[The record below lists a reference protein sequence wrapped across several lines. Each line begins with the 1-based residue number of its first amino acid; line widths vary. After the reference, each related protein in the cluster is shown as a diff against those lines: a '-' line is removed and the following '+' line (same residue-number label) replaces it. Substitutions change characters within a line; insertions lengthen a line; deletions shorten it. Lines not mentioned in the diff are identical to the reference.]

1 MTLLITSIN
10 ISAYDKNR
18 KLAKNS
24 LFLANS
30 LKFLLIMYSN
40 FGLAKFDLSGR
51 IAYFSRKMSGD
62 WLLSFMFI
70 LIYLCLPE
78 VDLEE
83 G

>member
-1 MTLLITSIN
+1 M
-10 ISAYDKNR
+10 
-18 KLAKNS
+18 
-24 LFLANS
+24 
-30 LKFLLIMYSN
+30 KFLLIMYSN
-40 FGLAKFDLSGR
+40 FGLAKFDLAGQ
-51 IAYFSRKMSGD
+51 IAYFSQKMSGD

>member
-40 FGLAKFDLSGR
+40 FGLAKFDLSGQ